1 MELLKLS
8 GRTIIIIMLSVIIV
22 LRVCAIVVFYYRPY
36 QKTKT
41 PPSQKS
47 VASKPPSTVST
58 AAPSSIQSGTQCT
71 APAKY
76 NYDTNLCATCN
87 GTWSSAVDAVT
98 NKPITLCLNA
108 SQQNEQVTFTP
119 STTPSGS
126 NCADPSDFFVSNYDG
141 YPNVCVKC
149 LKGTALDTNTN
160 KCVLYDAN
168 GNFQNADDT
177 NLIKS
182 YYSASPSTIIIP
194 TSNTDSKSVSKLS
207 EVPSVLNSVFFFGI
221 LNTCLF
227 LLPLG
232 IQSNYVL
239 IILLTFCLIELVLNV
254 NLYYICSSDKHNST
268 FKNDEYSMTYNIGT
282 SVLSILCIIAL
293 YLMNDDNDDDNSK
306 NNGIRTTDDD
316 EFAED
321 DDLLPHKLVE
331 GHVELLK
338 ATKLAEEH
346 KQLVKENTQNL
357 NQLHEQFLNDIQR
370 QAQHKYEYES
380 TSPNSRKNT
389 RYDRGAEFDEHVNR
403 RSPRNNRT
411 YRQDESRHILAPQ
424 SRRTIV

>member
-8 GRTIIIIMLSVIIV
+8 GRTIVIIMLTVIIIV
-22 LRVCAIVVFYYRPY
+22 RVFAIVVFYYRPY

-239 IILLTFCLIELVLNV
+239 IILLTLCLIELVLNV

-268 FKNDEYSMTYNIGT
+268 FKNDEYSMFYNIGT
-282 SVLSILCIIAL
+282 SVLSISCIIAL
-293 YLMNDDNDDDNSK
+293 YLMNDDNDEKKST
-306 NNGIRTTDDD
+306 RTTEHDEDVEDD
-316 EFAED
+316 ENI
-321 DDLLPHKLVE
+321 H
-331 GHVELLK
+331 LLK
-338 ATKLAEEH
+338 NDPLFKKQVQVLATEKELEERH
-346 KQLVKENTQNL
+346 A
-357 NQLHEQFLNDIQR
+357 QLHEHKDMMKRLEDLRQKNIEIEAEQELQR
-370 QAQHKYEYES
+370 KNKHSTRPFTPES
-380 TSPNSRKNT
+380 TEFTPRRTRDVTT
-389 RYDRGAEFDEHVNR
+389 RYTDGR
-403 RSPRNNRT
+403 RRPIISEPELRPRR
-411 YRQDESRHILAPQ
+411 
-424 SRRTIV
+424 

>member
-282 SVLSILCIIAL
+282 NVLSIVCIIAL
-293 YLMNDDNDDDNSK
+293 YLMNDDNDEK
-306 NNGIRTTDDD
+306 KGTRTTEYDEDVEDD
-316 EFAED
+316 ENIHHLRDPLF
-321 DDLLPHKLVE
+321 KKQVE
-331 GHVELLK
+331 VLATQKEL
-338 ATKLAEEH
+338 EERRAQLH
-346 KQLVKENTQNL
+346 DNIDNMKQLEHLRQRNVEIAA
-357 NQLHEQFLNDIQR
+357 EQELQR
-370 QAQHKYEYES
+370 KNRHSTRPFTPES
-380 TSPNSRKNT
+380 TEFTPRRTNDVTT
-389 RYDRGAEFDEHVNR
+389 RYTDGRRRPIISEPEIRPR
-403 RSPRNNRT
+403 RSR
-411 YRQDESRHILAPQ
+411 L
-424 SRRTIV
+424 